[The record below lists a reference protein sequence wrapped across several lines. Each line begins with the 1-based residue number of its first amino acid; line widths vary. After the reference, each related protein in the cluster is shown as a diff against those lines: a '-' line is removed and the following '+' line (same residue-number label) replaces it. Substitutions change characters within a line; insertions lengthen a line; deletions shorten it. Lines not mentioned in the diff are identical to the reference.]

1 MHCHT
6 SSVCLTSAGREW
18 RVEVGSR
25 KTKQGSLI
33 YHATQSIDGKLPH
46 SNGTI
51 YGEFLLVIILVYPGA
66 MNVNRLAALL
76 IVSSIEVNW
85 WLHWGFH
92 G

>member
-1 MHCHT
+1 MNLPRNCID
-6 SSVCLTSAGREW
+6 
-18 RVEVGSR
+18 
-25 KTKQGSLI
+25 QYSLSL
-33 YHATQSIDGKLPH
+33 SIDGKLTH

-51 YGEFLLVIILVYPGA
+51 FDEFLLVIILVYPGA